1 MNKASS
7 GKKPLP
13 LARRLLISSLLVMLI
28 AALALVYLRFSE
40 KPVEGSKQI
49 TLSVVSS
56 TGETTH
62 YPLRT
67 DAQFLVQAMKEAE
80 GLTFSGEQGPYG
92 LMIHTVNGE
101 LADYNVNG
109 AYWSFLING
118 EYGNY
123 GADSQP
129 IEDGDSIEIAYT
141 R

>member
-13 LARRLLISSLLVMLI
+13 LAKRLLISSLLVMLV
-28 AALALVYLRFSE
+28 AALVLVYLRFSE
-40 KPVEGSKQI
+40 KPVTGSKQI

-56 TGETTH
+56 AGETTH

-67 DAQFLVQAMKEAE
+67 DAQFLIQAMEEAE
-80 GLTFSGEQGPYG
+80 GLTFSGKQGPYG
-92 LMIHTVNGE
+92 LMIDTVNGE

-109 AYWSFLING
+109 AYWSFRING

-129 IEDGDSIEIAYT
+129 IEDGDAIEIAYT

>member
-13 LARRLLISSLLVMLI
+13 LTRRLLISSLLVMLV

-67 DAQFLVQAMKEAE
+67 DAQFLVQAMEEA
-80 GLTFSGEQGPYG
+80 LNF
-92 LMIHTVNGE
+92 
-101 LADYNVNG
+101 
-109 AYWSFLING
+109 F
-118 EYGNY
+118 
-123 GADSQP
+123 
-129 IEDGDSIEIAYT
+129 
-141 R
+141 